1 MENINLDENNEEK
14 LNLKELRHTKK
25 YPFLGSSPSLIDYF
39 LIIGYDT
46 SSKNEIASNLLVAQ
60 NQYSTVQRSRTVP
73 VDREKEINVS
83 LFAFNVDTKPVILNS
98 IGTDFISAALDEELV
113 IKHFFPAK
121 IIPINFE
128 KTKSERFELP
138 TKNIMLYLKANKIF
152 EFDDAHNENDE
163 ILKNDVMFNVFGY
176 VFYEPFLI
184 TSNDQSAYRIYF
196 PKVLVFISQYTTFK
210 YFSFLS
216 QNILFRMKH
225 QTEIPLEIQ
234 IYNIVN
240 FTPSPLST
248 NLTLKLM
255 FNNDFF
261 NLKKTF
267 NENEDDLI
275 KLKKNNDN
283 SEFKKNDNI
292 IYLNQLSAFPYL
304 DINLVSIVNFY
315 NIGTFLMIY
324 IYSFLEIK
332 CLFFSSNLSLL
343 NNFMYVL
350 NILLYPFI
358 DLSDAGQI
366 YSLSGEEFLDKNNIL
381 QNNFIGVNCDYNPNI
396 PLPPQYKDYLII
408 NIKDYNSIDIATTQ
422 NKDNEN
428 KNEENQ
434 NIIMYYKG
442 EVLGL
447 NENSTNEVS
456 SLHNNIKRI
465 LSKDTTDFNDK
476 KFLEAKLCILNNH
489 ISQNFAKFYYNE
501 PENTKRELFFKE
513 LNFSEKQDFKYKYCE
528 NEEHNIIIQKAF
540 YSFNISVM
548 KYFHDMI
555 QLELSNKQENE
566 LTDENLKA
574 YYELKFIDKE
584 DTCITYEGKTTI
596 QFGEEDKIFLRL
608 MRRTKKLRNFLK
620 GFLIENNCQE
630 IKRPS
635 LIMSEEFMYIDKS
648 MKYDDTRDYFQI
660 MTRFYPKEN
669 RIRKISFKKLYK
681 YYADNL
687 SEKFFIYASESK
699 VIKTIK
705 KEDKTV
711 KKDAKNPVVYKYL
724 FLTKENALDNNILQ
738 RYSYFL
744 NNLDPSELN
753 KIFTYLQ
760 FKESENNLDEINPNK
775 FAEFL
780 ETNLL
785 ENKNLT
791 IKEILTFI
799 VLIIY
804 IINLKRD
811 KYLFHFFEELT
822 KNIGELNSDLL
833 SDKCY
838 LRKYII
844 LILHILDQ
852 KVKEKIK
859 QKKNYIEEL
868 LLYKEIMASIM
879 LNKQKYNNLYYPNE
893 FLSDIIYNFN
903 IYQNHFS
910 NLLKRNPKMSKE
922 NESIIKKYKNFQNDL
937 LEEGFDYKVFIQNNT
952 CYDKGAIKDE
962 VLINITEA
970 IEYKGSIQTT
980 CKTCKFKIKPNLFFI
995 HVPLDKSNSVGFY
1008 SLIFCYKTALKIL
1021 NKIDKGIT
1029 EDEYFTLCANIIF
1042 YINSKKKA
1050 NNLLSRFIA
1059 TSLA

>member
-1 MENINLDENNEEK
+1 MEQINLDENNEEK
-14 LNLKELRHTKK
+14 LNIKELRQTKK

-46 SSKNEIASNLLVAQ
+46 ASKNEIAFNLLEAQ
-60 NQYSTVQRSRTVP
+60 NQFNTLQKSKTVP
-73 VDREKEINVS
+73 VEREKEINNP
-83 LFAFNVDTKPVILNS
+83 FMAYQVDNKPVILNS
-98 IGTDFISAALDEELV
+98 IGSDFISAALDEELI
-113 IKHFFPAK
+113 IKCLFPNK
-121 IIPINFE
+121 IIINFE
-128 KTKSERFELP
+128 MTKNERTELP
-138 TKNIMLYLKANKIF
+138 TKNMMLYLKANKIF
-152 EFDDAHNENDE
+152 EFDDAHNDKDE

-176 VFYEPFLI
+176 LFYEPFLI
-184 TSNDQSAYRIYF
+184 TSKEQRTYRLYF
-196 PKVLVFISQYTTFK
+196 PKVFVFISQYTTFK

-261 NLKKTF
+261 NLKKTY
-267 NENEDDLI
+267 NEIDDELI
-275 KLKKNNDN
+275 KLKKNSDN
-283 SEFKKNDNI
+283 SEYKNDDNI
-292 IYLNQLSAFPYL
+292 IFLNQFSAFPYL

-315 NIGTFLMIY
+315 NIGTFLMMY

-350 NILLYPFI
+350 NVLLYPFI
-358 DLSDAGQI
+358 DLSDSGQI
-366 YSLSGEEFLDKNNIL
+366 YSISREELLDKNNFF
-381 QNNFIGVNCDYNPNI
+381 QNNFIGVNCEYGVNI
-396 PLPPQYKDYLII
+396 PLPEQYKDYVII
-408 NIKDYNSIDIATTQ
+408 NIKDYNFIEIATTQ

-428 KNEENQ
+428 KNEENK

-442 EVLGL
+442 EVLGA
-447 NENSTNEVS
+447 NDTIARNDIS
-456 SLHNNIKRI
+456 SLYNNIKKI
-465 LSKDTTDFNDK
+465 LGKDTSDFNDK
-476 KFLEAKLCILNNH
+476 KFLETKLCILNNH

-501 PENTKRELFFKE
+501 DENTKRELFFKE

-528 NEEHNIIIQKAF
+528 NEDHNIIIQRAF
-540 YSFNISVM
+540 YSFNISIM

-555 QLELSNKQENE
+555 QLESCNKPNNE

-574 YYELKFIDKE
+574 YYELKFKDKE
-584 DTCITYEGKTTI
+584 DISITYEGKTTI
-596 QFGEEDKIFLRL
+596 FFNEEDKIFLRL
-608 MRRTKKLRNFLK
+608 MRKTKKLKNFLND
-620 GFLIENNCQE
+620 FIIENNCQE

-660 MTRFYPKEN
+660 MNKFYSKEKRLSKINFNRF
-669 RIRKISFKKLYK
+669 YK
-681 YYADNL
+681 YYAEEL
-687 SEKFFIYASESK
+687 SEKFYIYARESK
-699 VIKTIK
+699 VIKTVK
-705 KEDKTV
+705 KEDKTA
-711 KKDAKNPVVYKYL
+711 KKDEKAFKYL
-724 FLTKENALDNNILQ
+724 FLTKDNVLDNDMIQ

-744 NNLDPSELN
+744 NNLDPSLLN
-753 KIFTYLQ
+753 KKFPYLQ
-760 FKESENNLDEINPNK
+760 FKESENNLEEINQNK

-785 ENKNLT
+785 ENKSFT

-811 KYLFHFFEELT
+811 KYLYHFFEELS
-822 KNIGELNSDLL
+822 KNIGEENSDLI
-833 SDKCY
+833 SNKCY
-838 LRKYII
+838 LRKYIY
-844 LILHILDQ
+844 LMLHILDE
-852 KVKEKIK
+852 KVKEKIH

-868 LLYKEIMASIM
+868 LLYKEIMACIV

-893 FLSDIIYNFN
+893 LLSDIIYNFN
-903 IYQNHFS
+903 IYQNHYAY
-910 NLLKRNPKMSKE
+910 LLKRNPKMSEE
-922 NESIIKKYKNFQNDL
+922 NEPIINKYKKFESDL
-937 LEEGFDYKVFIQNNT
+937 LEEGCDYKVFIQNNT
-952 CYDKGAIKDE
+952 CYDKGAIKDD

-1008 SLIFCYKTALKIL
+1008 SLIYCYKTAIKIL

-1042 YINSKKKA
+1042 YINSKKKG
-1050 NNLLSRFIA
+1050 NNLLSKFIA
-1059 TSLA
+1059 TSLG